1 MIWILLQG
9 RKFGRLRIVK
19 NFLDSLEKEKIQV
32 FFYIS
37 IKIEI
42 SSREEIEDVL
52 GDRLEGFVMIK
63 EEKES
68 VLDSEFYV

>member
-1 MIWILLQG
+1 M
-9 RKFGRLRIVK
+9 
-19 NFLDSLEKEKIQV
+19 
-32 FFYIS
+32 S

>member
-32 FFYIS
+32 FFYTS

>member
-32 FFYIS
+32 FFYTS
-37 IKIEI
+37 IKIEV